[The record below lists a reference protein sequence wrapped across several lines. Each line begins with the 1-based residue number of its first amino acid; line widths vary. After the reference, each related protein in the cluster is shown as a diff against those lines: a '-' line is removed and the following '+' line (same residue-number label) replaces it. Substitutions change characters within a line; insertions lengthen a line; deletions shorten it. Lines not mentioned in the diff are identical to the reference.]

1 MNGYTSE
8 LDEALER
15 MPIDAISAYG
25 ANMKDEKAAPNE
37 ADEATDGTGTDRV
50 TDTIQRVIDERVP
63 RVDDVA
69 DATHAP
75 QSSGRV
81 SDRRRIADIPVIEYA
96 PPIARTVRID
106 ASDVSDDN
114 VDAIINDIING
125 ISVRNEDNIDALLDD
140 VVSEHKMQYVDAVR
154 DNLIAAVKDYVRACA
169 DTGED
174 TVRASILSIASA
186 ALGIESAHERSYLV
200 GKHDATWCDMNIRS
214 MLKFRRAKQKKSGL
228 SVPTTDSILGML
240 ASKSLLQDEYIDD
253 LSKKYGILAYAE
265 NGDDNIDGYA
275 MPFETSAGLCRDAV
289 DAILNMNDRH
299 TFNVNG
305 VPNLRQVLPLVLYPM
320 MRQFS
325 SSWRNDGLVPH
336 DVAGTTAF
344 KRDILKPIVSGLS
357 YQILFEVSNN
367 SIRSEW
373 YRHRRLRND
382 DIARIEDRIDYHITH
397 AYELIAE
404 NRKFFTL

>member
-8 LDEALER
+8 LGEALER

-25 ANMKDEKAAPNE
+25 ANMKAEEAAPNE
-37 ADEATDGTGTDRV
+37 TDESADDTGTERV
-50 TDTIQRVIDERVP
+50 SDTIQRLIDERVP

-69 DATHAP
+69 DVAQVP
-75 QSSGRV
+75 YSSGRA
-81 SDRRRIADIPVIEYA
+81 SDRHRIANVPVIEYE
-96 PPIARTVRID
+96 PPIARTARID

-140 VVSEHKMQYVDAVR
+140 VISEHRMQYVDAVR
-154 DNLIAAVKDYVRACA
+154 DNLIAAVRDYARACA
-169 DTGED
+169 DAGED
-174 TVRASILSIASA
+174 TVRASVISIASN
-186 ALGIESAHERSYLV
+186 ALGVESAHERSYLI
-200 GKHDATWCDMNIRS
+200 GEHDATWCDMNIRG
-214 MLKFRRAKQKKSGL
+214 MLKFRRAKQKKHGL
-228 SVPTTDSILGML
+228 VIPATDSLLGML
-240 ASKSLLQDEYIDD
+240 ASKSLLQDEYVDD
-253 LSKKYGILAYAE
+253 LSKRYGILAYAE
-265 NGDDNIDGYA
+265 NGDDNIDRYA
-275 MPFETSAGLCRDAV
+275 MPFETSSGLCRDAV

-336 DVAGTTAF
+336 DVSGSSAF
-344 KRDILKPIVSGLS
+344 KRDVLKPIVTGLS

-373 YRHRRLRND
+373 YRHRRLAND
-382 DIARIEDRIDYHITH
+382 DIVRIEDRIDYHITH
-397 AYELIAE
+397 AYELIAA
-404 NRKFFTL
+404 NRKFLTL